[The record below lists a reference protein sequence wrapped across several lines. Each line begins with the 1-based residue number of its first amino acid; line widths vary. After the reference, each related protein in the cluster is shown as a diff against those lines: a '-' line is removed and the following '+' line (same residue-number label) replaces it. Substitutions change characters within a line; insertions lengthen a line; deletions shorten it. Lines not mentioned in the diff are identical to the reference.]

1 MAGDTGGAVERLRRS
16 LPQGAVRAEPSARLA
31 YSYDG
36 TFQQRLPDAVVS
48 ARSVEDVRTVLR
60 IADEAPVP
68 VVTRGAGSSLSGG
81 TIPVDGGIVLVLA
94 GMDRLLEIDAPD
106 GVAVVEPGLVTA
118 DLQAAVEREG
128 LFYPPDPASVRQSTI
143 GGNLATNAGGPRGVK
158 YGVTRDYARGLTVV
172 LADGSVLELGGRTH
186 KNATG
191 YQLLHLFI
199 GSEGTLG
206 VIVQAT
212 LKLAPLPRFR
222 RTALGLF
229 PSLDVASEA
238 VTALLRVGGLPVT
251 LELMDRTSLEVARD
265 HLGFPLE
272 AGHQAMLLVE
282 ADGNDERSVRAEV
295 ESMAGA
301 MAESGAS
308 RVQVARDEAERDAL
322 WQARRSVSGALGQRA
337 PNRLGEDVVVPRS
350 RIPEMVRRV
359 GQIADEHGF
368 PIAVFGH
375 AGDGNLHPNFLF
387 DARREGELKRL
398 EAAAAA
404 VFREA
409 IALGGTLSGEH
420 GIGTL
425 KREFMEEAVGPEAL
439 GLMRRIKSLL
449 DPNGILNPHK
459 VFPTAGAGIGDG
471 FLSTLPTLG
480 NSTPG

>member
-1 MAGDTGGAVERLRRS
+1 MVQRLRRL
-16 LPQGAVRAEPSARLA
+16 LPQGAVRTETSARLA

-36 TFQQRLPDAVVS
+36 TFQQRVPAAVVS
-48 ARSVEDVRTVLR
+48 ARSIEEVRTVLQ
-60 IADEAPVP
+60 AANEHQVS
-68 VVTRGAGSSLSGG
+68 VVARGAGSSLSGG

-94 GMDRLLEIDAPD
+94 GMDRLVEIDAPN
-106 GVAVVEPGLVTA
+106 GVVVAEPGLVTA
-118 DLQAAVEREG
+118 DLQTAVEREG
-128 LFYPPDPASVRQSTI
+128 LFYPPDPASLRQSTI

-158 YGVTRDYARGLTVV
+158 YGVTRDYVRGLTVV

-206 VIVQAT
+206 VITQAT
-212 LKLAPLPRFR
+212 LKLIPLPRFR
-222 RTALGLF
+222 RTAVGLF
-229 PSLDVASEA
+229 GSLEMASEA
-238 VTALLRVGGLPVT
+238 VAALLRAGGTPVT
-251 LELMDRTSLEVARD
+251 LELMDRTSMEITQD
-265 HLGFPLE
+265 QLGFDLVAE
-272 AGHQAMLLVE
+272 HQAMLLVE
-282 ADGNDERSVRAEV
+282 ADGNDDLSVRAEI

-308 RVQVARDEAERDAL
+308 RVQVARDEAEREAV
-322 WQARRSVSGALGQRA
+322 WRGRRSVSGALGQRA

-350 RIPEMVRRV
+350 RIPEMIRRV
-359 GQIADEHGF
+359 QEISREHGF

-387 DARREGELKRL
+387 DAKREGELERL
-398 EAAAAA
+398 EGAAAA

-439 GLMRRIKSLL
+439 EVMRRIKSVL

-459 VFPTAGAGIGDG
+459 VFPTAGTGRG
-471 FLSTLPTLG
+471 FLSTLPTLQD
-480 NSTPG
+480 STPG